1 MTFLVS
7 NRSFS
12 VYESQFIRNGKNFTI
27 SKEVR
32 VRRKS
37 DVFVRIFD
45 VFLMEVCCLTSKL
58 ELISQQLA
66 SQRQAQKYEKQE
78 FGSTTTCYSPQT
90 PS

>member
-45 VFLMEVCCLTSKL
+45 GVSYGSVVFKSKL